1 MMIILTKIKG
11 SDGDIFLQS
20 SFRTRLTFVSLLRG
34 IRIFELIP
42 KNVQIK
48 ILFESFAAFE
58 SCLFRNFYPEFGFR

>member
-1 MMIILTKIKG
+1 ME
-11 SDGDIFLQS
+11 IFFYRVLLEP
-20 SFRTRLTFVSLLRG
+20 FERTFVSLLHG